1 MDSRRRVEILRERE
15 KTERARRIGYRR
27 AKLSACGTAF
37 APSKCPAV
45 GPCVVRPAGPIPTNG
60 PIGRFD
66 FEQIPPN
73 RGSFLPIRDPLITVT
88 ASDFSLRAREFG
100 RIPKLASPMTRLF
113 RLFFVAAL
121 AAVFVSPSSTAFGQ
135 AGGGGGVGGIGNTVN
150 NFAQP
155 IAGVDV
161 DAQGVLKVRQ
171 FDPRVARERLMAARQ
186 MRDNDLMRGSKLRK
200 VSLQRLEAALQS
212 QLAEGRVSDELKA
225 LAGLT
230 SIQYVFYYPETQD
243 IVVAG
248 PAEGFVADPTERFVG
263 IESGKPTV
271 LLEDLAT
278 ALRAFAPGGQPT
290 GVISVSIDPTE
301 EGLQRM
307 QNFLRS
313 VRGRVQ
319 PSDAERLAMGLK
331 NNLGLQTV
339 SIRGIPTD
347 THFARV
353 LVEADYRMKLIGIGL
368 ERLPM
373 RFQSYVDRANPS
385 TVAAN
390 AMERWYFQPRYDGIA
405 VSEDGLAMKINERG
419 VQLVGENERV
429 AGGKRTITR
438 RVNKASQAFCQEF
451 TEKFP
456 MIADRVRIYAE
467 LRQLMD
473 VSIAAAYIQEQDFYG
488 QAGWA
493 MPVLG
498 DESSF
503 NVQTYTAP
511 EQVETAVNAIWRG
524 NTLMTPLGGGVQMQ
538 PRKAL
543 SSKTLVVDRDGEN
556 NLVKQSAGP
565 SNLKDGQWWWD

>member
-1 MDSRRRVEILRERE
+1 
-15 KTERARRIGYRR
+15 
-27 AKLSACGTAF
+27 
-37 APSKCPAV
+37 
-45 GPCVVRPAGPIPTNG
+45 
-60 PIGRFD
+60 
-66 FEQIPPN
+66 
-73 RGSFLPIRDPLITVT
+73 
-88 ASDFSLRAREFG
+88 
-100 RIPKLASPMTRLF
+100 MTRLF
-113 RLFFVAAL
+113 RSFLLAAL
-121 AAVFVSPSSTAFGQ
+121 AAAFLSSGSSVYGQ
-135 AGGGGGVGGIGNTVN
+135 DTGGGGGGGTVN

-171 FDPRVARERLMAARQ
+171 FDPRVAQQRLMAARQ

-200 VSLQRLEAALQS
+200 VSLQRLEAAIQD
-212 QLAEGRVSDELKA
+212 QLAAGHAVSDDLAA

-230 SIQYVFYYPETQD
+230 SIQYVFYYPETRD

-271 LLEDLAT
+271 LLEDLVT
-278 ALRAFAPGGQPT
+278 ALRAFAPGQPAT

-307 QNFLRS
+307 QQFLAS

-319 PSDAERLAMGLK
+319 PSDAARLANGLK
-331 NNLGLQTV
+331 NNLGLQNV

-385 TVAAN
+385 AVAAN

-451 TEKFP
+451 TSKFP

-488 QAGWA
+488 QAEWA

-498 DESSF
+498 NESALT
-503 NVQTYTAP
+503 VQTYTAP
-511 EQVETAVNAIWRG
+511 EQVETAVNAVWRG
-524 NTLMTPLGGGVQMQ
+524 NTLMTPLGGGVQMS

-543 SSKTLVVDRDGEN
+543 AKETLVVDREGKTDE
-556 NLVKQSAGP
+556 VKQSAGP
-565 SNLKDGQWWWD
+565 SDLKPGQWWWD

>member
-1 MDSRRRVEILRERE
+1 
-15 KTERARRIGYRR
+15 
-27 AKLSACGTAF
+27 
-37 APSKCPAV
+37 
-45 GPCVVRPAGPIPTNG
+45 
-60 PIGRFD
+60 
-66 FEQIPPN
+66 
-73 RGSFLPIRDPLITVT
+73 
-88 ASDFSLRAREFG
+88 
-100 RIPKLASPMTRLF
+100 MTRLF
-113 RLFFVAAL
+113 RFVL
-121 AAVFVSPSSTAFGQ
+121 AAVAVSACCLFSPATVLAQ
-135 AGGGGGVGGIGNTVN
+135 NGGGGGDTI

-155 IAGVDV
+155 IAGIDV
-161 DAQGVLKVRQ
+161 DATGVLKVRQ
-171 FDPRVARERLMAARQ
+171 FDPRVAKERLMAARQ
-186 MRDNDLMRGSKLRK
+186 QRDNQLMSASKLRK
-200 VSLQRLEAALQS
+200 VSLQRLEAVAKE
-212 QLAEGRVSDELKA
+212 QLAAGGTLSDDLKA

-230 SIQYVFYYPETQD
+230 AIHYVFYYPETHD

-248 PAEGFVADPTERFVG
+248 PAEGFVNDPTERFVG
-263 IESGKPTV
+263 IESGRPTV

-278 ALRAFAPGGQPT
+278 ALRAYAPEQPAT

-307 QNFLRS
+307 QQFLAS

-319 PSDAERLAMGLK
+319 PNDAARLASGLK

-373 RFQSYVDRANPS
+373 RFQSYVDRANPAS
-385 TVAAN
+385 VAAN
-390 AMERWYFQPRYDGIA
+390 AMERWYFQPRYDGIS

-419 VQLVGENERV
+419 VELVGANERV
-429 AGGKRTITR
+429 AGGKRTVTG
-438 RVNKASQAFCQEF
+438 RVNKASQAFCKDF
-451 TEKFP
+451 TDKFP
-456 MIADRVRIYAE
+456 QIAEQVRIYAE

-488 QAGWA
+488 QADWT

-498 DESSF
+498 NEAAYQI
-503 NVQTYTAP
+503 QTYTAP
-511 EQVETAVNAIWRG
+511 EQVETAVNAVWRG

-543 SSKTLVVDRDGEN
+543 SPKTLVVDRDGQN
-556 NLVKQSAGP
+556 NQVKQSAGP
-565 SNLKDGQWWWD
+565 ANLEDGQWWWD

>member
-1 MDSRRRVEILRERE
+1 M
-15 KTERARRIGYRR
+15 
-27 AKLSACGTAF
+27 
-37 APSKCPAV
+37 
-45 GPCVVRPAGPIPTNG
+45 
-60 PIGRFD
+60 
-66 FEQIPPN
+66 
-73 RGSFLPIRDPLITVT
+73 RDRLITVT
-88 ASDFSLRAREFG
+88 TSDFSPAPSKFG
-100 RIPKLASPMTRLF
+100 RISKLVSPMTRLF
-113 RLFFVAAL
+113 HTFLFVVAGASL
-121 AAVFVSPSSTAFGQ
+121 LTLGSSASAQNT
-135 AGGGGGVGGIGNTVN
+135 GIGNGDTNN

-155 IAGVDV
+155 IAGVDI
-161 DAQGVLKVRQ
+161 DAKGVLKVRQ
-171 FDPRVARERLMAARQ
+171 FDPRMANQRLLAARQ
-186 MRDNDLMRGSKLRK
+186 MRDNDMMRPSKLRK
-200 VSLQRLEAALQS
+200 VSLQRLEAALKN
-212 QLAEGRVSDELKA
+212 QLATEGVVGDDLKA
-225 LAGLT
+225 LAGIT

-248 PAEGFVADPTERFVG
+248 PAEGFAADPTERFIG
-263 IESGKPTV
+263 IETGKPTV
-271 LLEDLAT
+271 LLEDLTT
-278 ALRAFAPGGQPT
+278 ALRAFAPGQPAT
-290 GVISVSIDPTE
+290 GIISVSIDPTQ

-307 QNFLRS
+307 QQFLSS

-319 PSDAERLAMGLK
+319 PNDANRLVYGLK

-385 TVAAN
+385 AVAAN

-438 RVNKASQAFCQEF
+438 RVNKASQAFCQDF
-451 TEKFP
+451 TTKFP

-473 VSIAAAYIQEQDFYG
+473 VSIAAAYIHEQDFYG
-488 QAGWA
+488 QAEWA

-498 DESSF
+498 NESAF
-503 NVQTYTAP
+503 EVQTYTAP
-511 EQVETAVNAIWRG
+511 EQVETAVNAVWRG
-524 NTLMTPLGGGVQMQ
+524 NTLMTPLGGGVQMN

-543 SSKTLVVDRDGEN
+543 SSETLVIDREGRN
-556 NLVKQSAGP
+556 NEVKQSAGP
-565 SNLKDGQWWWD
+565 SSLEDGQWWWD

>member
-1 MDSRRRVEILRERE
+1 
-15 KTERARRIGYRR
+15 
-27 AKLSACGTAF
+27 
-37 APSKCPAV
+37 
-45 GPCVVRPAGPIPTNG
+45 
-60 PIGRFD
+60 
-66 FEQIPPN
+66 
-73 RGSFLPIRDPLITVT
+73 
-88 ASDFSLRAREFG
+88 
-100 RIPKLASPMTRLF
+100 MTRLF
-113 RLFFVAAL
+113 RSFLAAALVAA
-121 AAVFVSPSSTAFGQ
+121 FVSSTSTAQ
-135 AGGGGGVGGIGNTVN
+135 AQNNGGGGGTTN

-155 IAGVDV
+155 IAGIDV

-186 MRDNDLMRGSKLRK
+186 QRDNHLMRGSELRK
-200 VSLQRLEAALQS
+200 VSLQRLEAALQK
-212 QLAEGRVSDELKA
+212 QLESGQGVSDDLKT

-230 SIQYVFYYPETQD
+230 SIQYVFYYPETRD

-248 PAEGFVADPTERFVG
+248 PAEGFVADPTDRFVG
-263 IESGKPTV
+263 IETGKPTI
-271 LLEDLAT
+271 LLEDLTT
-278 ALRAFAPGGQPT
+278 ALRAYAPGQPAT
-290 GVISVSIDPTE
+290 GIISVSIDPTE

-307 QNFLRS
+307 QQFLRS

-319 PSDAERLAMGLK
+319 PSDASQLAMGLK

-373 RFQSYVDRANPS
+373 NFQSYVDRANPS
-385 TVAAN
+385 AVAAN

-429 AGGKRTITR
+429 AGGQRTITR
-438 RVNKASQAFCQEF
+438 RVNKASQAFCQDF
-451 TEKFP
+451 TNKFP
-456 MIADRVRIYAE
+456 LIADRVRIYAE

-473 VSIAAAYIQEQDFYG
+473 VSIAAAYIHEQDFYG
-488 QAGWA
+488 QAEWA

-498 DESSF
+498 NESAF

-543 SSKTLVVDRDGEN
+543 SSQTLVVDREGQN
-556 NLVKQSAGP
+556 NQVKQTAGP
-565 SNLKDGQWWWD
+565 SELKDGQWWWD

>member
-1 MDSRRRVEILRERE
+1 
-15 KTERARRIGYRR
+15 
-27 AKLSACGTAF
+27 
-37 APSKCPAV
+37 
-45 GPCVVRPAGPIPTNG
+45 
-60 PIGRFD
+60 
-66 FEQIPPN
+66 
-73 RGSFLPIRDPLITVT
+73 
-88 ASDFSLRAREFG
+88 
-100 RIPKLASPMTRLF
+100 MTRLF
-113 RLFFVAAL
+113 RTYLLAAL
-121 AAVFVSPSSTAFGQ
+121 AAAFFTSGSSVYGQ
-135 AGGGGGVGGIGNTVN
+135 DNGGGGGGGTNI

-155 IAGVDV
+155 IAGVDI

-171 FDPRVARERLMAARQ
+171 FDPRVARQRLMAARQ

-200 VSLQRLEAALQS
+200 VSLQRMEAALQE
-212 QLAEGRVSDELKA
+212 QLAAGGAIGDDLKT

-230 SIQYVFYYPETQD
+230 SIQYVFYYPETRD

-278 ALRAFAPGGQPT
+278 ALRAFAPGQPAT
-290 GVISVSIDPTE
+290 GVISVSIDPTQ

-307 QNFLRS
+307 QQFLAS

-319 PSDAERLAMGLK
+319 PSDAARLAVGLK
-331 NNLGLQTV
+331 NNLGLQDVT
-339 SIRGIPTD
+339 IRGIPTD

-385 TVAAN
+385 AVAAN

-419 VQLVGENERV
+419 VELVGENERV
-429 AGGKRTITR
+429 SGGKRTITR

-451 TEKFP
+451 TDKFP
-456 MIADRVRIYAE
+456 AIADQVRVYAE

-488 QAGWA
+488 QAEWA

-498 DESSF
+498 NESALT
-503 NVQTYTAP
+503 VQTYTAP
-511 EQVETAVNAIWRG
+511 EQVETAVNAVWRG
-524 NTLMTPLGGGVQMQ
+524 NTLMTPLGGGVQMM

-543 SSKTLVVDRDGEN
+543 AKETLVVDREGRN
-556 NLVKQSAGP
+556 NEVKQSAGP
-565 SNLKDGQWWWD
+565 SDLKDGQWWWD